1 MLQETAQA
9 YVILR
14 LFSALPTQEPTI
26 TVKELLPEAA
36 AVISA
41 VKVIAM
47 VQGGQVSLEA
57 AVPIQIITETQ
68 EAAVF
73 LEIAV
78 HRHPHLLHHHQ
89 TIIVV
94 AAGLSVTVAA
104 AVPVLQVQ
112 EAAVQQLLQAVAI
125 NCYLDFQFSK
135 L

>member
-1 MLQETAQA
+1 MLPETAQA

-14 LFSALPTQEPTI
+14 RFSALPTQEPTL

-57 AVPIQIITETQ
+57 AVPIQIITEIQ

-78 HRHPHLLHHHQ
+78 HRHLLHHHQ